1 MASVWHET
9 SSGMHEAP
17 PSGMRRGLIAVGIV
31 VGMAAVGLVLTKYGA
46 ELSAADRIRPI
57 WLGVA
62 TLIWWG
68 LGTTLAVAVT
78 GQLRWGAIAWVLLVV
93 IHSWLGNAVIS
104 AVNEGTWTLD
114 PFEPPY
120 YVMRALQMNLVL
132 GVIPGIVGAL
142 VGHAIAKWRADPA

>member
-1 MASVWHET
+1 
-9 SSGMHEAP
+9 
-17 PSGMRRGLIAVGIV
+17 
-31 VGMAAVGLVLTKYGA
+31 
-46 ELSAADRIRPI
+46 
-57 WLGVA
+57 
-62 TLIWWG
+62 
-68 LGTTLAVAVT
+68 VAVT

-120 YVMRALQMNLVL
+120 YVIRAVQMNLVL